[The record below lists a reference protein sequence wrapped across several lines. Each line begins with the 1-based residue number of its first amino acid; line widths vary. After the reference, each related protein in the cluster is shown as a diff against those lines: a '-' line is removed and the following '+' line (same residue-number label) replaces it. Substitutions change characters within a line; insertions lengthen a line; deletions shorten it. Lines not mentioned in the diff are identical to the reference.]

1 MALSNQTVGFVGC
14 GNMGGAVLKGVLDSA
29 FTNNNA
35 EKPPPISN
43 FIATTRSEAS
53 AEKLRAS
60 IPAEHQSRVKVVHG
74 QSVEV
79 MRDADV
85 VILGFKPFMAQDIL
99 SGPGVRGALAG
110 KLVISMLGGQPP
122 ENLADIIRS
131 GTPGDVAEP
140 FLVKAIPN
148 MGAPFRQSM
157 TMIETPNE
165 SLPALML
172 EIVEWIFNQ
181 VGKIWYLPRELT
193 DVGSMLT
200 GASLA
205 AMTIPI
211 EGLLDGAVAEGIKRP
226 EAMQMI
232 LQGLKG
238 LTAALESGIHPAV
251 LRESISS
258 PRGCTIQGLLTL
270 ERAGT
275 RSDFADALINGT
287 RHFQQPKK

>member
-1 MALSNQTVGFVGC
+1 
-14 GNMGGAVLKGVLDSA
+14 MGGAVLKGVLDAA
-29 FTNNNA
+29 FTNNSAGNS
-35 EKPPPISN
+35 PPISE

-53 AEKLRAS
+53 ADKLKAS
-60 IPAEHQSRVKVVHG
+60 IPAGHQSRVKVVHG
-74 QSVEV
+74 QNVQV
-79 MRDADV
+79 MREADV

-99 SGPGVRGALAG
+99 SGPDIRSALAG
-110 KLVISMLGGQPP
+110 KLVITMLGGQTPD
-122 ENLADIIRS
+122 NLADIIRT
-131 GTPGDVAEP
+131 GTPGDFAEP

-165 SLPALML
+165 SLPAPML
-172 EIVEWIFNQ
+172 ELVEWIFNQ

-205 AMTIPI
+205 AMTVPI
-211 EGLLDGAVAEGIKRP
+211 EGLLDGAVVEGIKRP
-226 EAMQMI
+226 DAMQMI

-287 RHFQQPKK
+287 RHLKEPKK